1 MYEINRREEM
11 LKYVYPAVFTLE
23 KDGSYSVEFRDLEGC
38 YTCGDNLEEA
48 IEMAEDVLALVL
60 YEYEADNRAIPEPSE
75 RNNIVLSENQFV
87 NFILGDTL
95 EYRKRFN
102 KKSVRKNVT
111 IPEWLNEEAEKLN
124 FNFSQILQEA
134 LEVKIKKLL

>member
-1 MYEINRREEM
+1 M